1 MEELAP
7 IDLKEK
13 FVRDEQRN
21 SALLARSQLFRSV
34 DIETV
39 SSSLSRCHL
48 RELEP
53 GHVLLS
59 PELENRF
66 LYLVISGRLGIHL
79 ETPEQPPISI
89 VEPGECV
96 GEMSLIENKNPSAF
110 VVATEPTRV
119 MSVPEPVFWEL
130 LDASIQIN
138 RNMLHIM
145 SLRVRLSTL
154 LVAESLNTQKACMRD
169 ATIDALTGL
178 HNRRWL
184 DDMFEQEL
192 VHSSREGLPLC
203 LLMMDVDHFKSYNDR
218 YGHVAGDRALTGVAE
233 GLRGALRPTD
243 MLARYGGEE
252 FALLLPHTEEANAL
266 TLAERLRRTVAEIRV
281 QDANGGWLPK
291 VTVSV
296 GVSAGR
302 GQDLATL
309 ISDADA
315 ALYRAKKAGRNR
327 VSL

>member
-1 MEELAP
+1 MEDLAP
-7 IDLKEK
+7 KHSKPMTLQDQE
-13 FVRDEQRN
+13 RTC
-21 SALLARSQLFRSV
+21 ALLARSQLFRKV
-34 DIETV
+34 DTETV
-39 SSSLSRCHL
+39 RSSLARCQFL
-48 RELEP
+48 QLEP

-59 PELENRF
+59 PDSENRILF
-66 LYLVISGRLGIHL
+66 LVISGRLGIHL
-79 ETPEQPPISI
+79 ETPEQPPISL

-110 VVATEPTRV
+110 VVATEPTQV
-119 MSVPEPVFWEL
+119 MSIPEAVFWDL

-154 LVAESLNTQKACMRD
+154 LVAESLDTQKACMRD

-192 VHSSREGLPLC
+192 VHSRREGLPLC
-203 LLMMDVDHFKSYNDR
+203 LLMLDVDHFKSYNDR

-233 GLRGALRPTD
+233 GLRGALRPND

-252 FALLLPHTEEANAL
+252 FALLLPHTKEADAL
-266 TLAERLRRTVAEIRV
+266 ALAERLRRTVAETRV

-296 GVSAGR
+296 GVSAGT
-302 GQDLATL
+302 GQDLASL

-315 ALYRAKKAGRNR
+315 ALYRAKKAGRDR